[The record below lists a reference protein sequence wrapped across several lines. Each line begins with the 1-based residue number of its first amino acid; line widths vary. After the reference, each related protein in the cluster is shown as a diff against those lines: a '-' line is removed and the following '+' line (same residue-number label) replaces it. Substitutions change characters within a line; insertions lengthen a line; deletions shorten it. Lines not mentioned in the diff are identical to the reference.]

1 MTCFIT
7 KLSVHAQEVS
17 IDNYVFPFLSVKGTV
32 IEDIEKFG
40 ENLKKQIV
48 SMMFTQRT
56 LV

>member
-1 MTCFIT
+1 MYYNQIISTQ
-7 KLSVHAQEVS
+7 KLS